1 LFYVNLGSACR
12 LILGGFGRVFRAVVS
27 DPSAILVFTTW
38 NHQNRR
44 STIQTYELNEDK
56 KEDCSHLSSRIDGNT
71 QSSDK
76 TIIMFEGDSKDG
88 VSSLAVSKSK
98 MPFICSGHYD
108 FFIRVW
114 DLIERKLMFTLKG
127 HTDWVVSVAV
137 WKGSERLAVS
147 GSSDGTIKIW
157 DLRTG
162 DIVTTCEGHLRD
174 VWSVTVTEGPKPL
187 IVSASVDKTIR
198 TWDINPFLNDLK
210 WERRRNFCTFVY
222 CCGLLDRII
231 SKNVSISKDL
241 QDKNEGSN
249 VHCIEYSSELMY
261 DKSNK
266 HDKGIADRGVMIDV
280 TNPSDTSNLKIEK
293 VSASHCVAK
302 SNPQSDNV
310 NHNIVI
316 SDYLTEMKKLDI
328 TKVTDTVEKRDD
340 MFDMNDTE
348 FTYKNEFDCNKCT
361 EIQYKKTC
369 SDNSPSIASVLSEV
383 SPKSFL
389 EMVFQSIH
397 LCTEIASYI

>member
-1 LFYVNLGSACR
+1 
-12 LILGGFGRVFRAVVS
+12 LGGFGRVFRAVVS

-56 KEDCSHLSSRIDGNT
+56 KEDCAHLSNRIDGNT

-210 WERRRNFCTFVY
+210 WERRRHFCTFVY

-231 SKNVSISKDL
+231 SKNVSITENL
-241 QDKNEGSN
+241 RDKSEGSS
-249 VHCIEYSSELMY
+249 VHCMEYSSVLM
-261 DKSNK
+261 
-266 HDKGIADRGVMIDV
+266 HDKTNKDEEGIADLGVMIDV
-280 TNPSDTSNLKIEK
+280 VNPPDISNVKIENIT
-293 VSASHCVAK
+293 ASHCVAI
-302 SNPQSDNV
+302 SNPHSVNV
-310 NHNIVI
+310 NDNIEI
-316 SDYLTEMKKLDI
+316 SDYLIEMEKLDI
-328 TKVTDTVEKRDD
+328 TKVSDTVDKRDD
-340 MFDMNDTE
+340 MFDMTNKE
-348 FTYKNEFDCNKCT
+348 FTYENGFDCIECK

-369 SDNSPSIASVLSEV
+369 SSNDTNPIIASVLSEI

>member
-1 LFYVNLGSACR
+1 M
-12 LILGGFGRVFRAVVS
+12 GGFGRVFRAVVS

-44 STIQTYELNEDK
+44 STIQTYELIEDRI
-56 KEDCSHLSSRIDGNT
+56 EECAHLSNRIDGNT

-114 DLIERKLMFTLKG
+114 DLFERKLMYTLKG

-210 WERRRNFCTFVY
+210 WERRRHFCTFVY

-231 SKNVSISKDL
+231 SKNISISENL
-241 QDKNEGSN
+241 RDKSDASN
-249 VHCIEYSSELMY
+249 VYCMKHSSVLM
-261 DKSNK
+261 
-266 HDKGIADRGVMIDV
+266 HDKGTADLGVMINV
-280 TNPSDTSNLKIEK
+280 VNPPNISNLKIENIT
-293 VSASHCVAK
+293 VSQCVAI
-302 SNPQSDNV
+302 SNPQSVNV
-310 NHNIVI
+310 NDNTVL
-316 SDYLTEMKKLDI
+316 SDHLIEMKKSDI
-328 TKVTDTVEKRDD
+328 TKVSDTVEKRDD
-340 MFDMNDTE
+340 IFDMTNKE
-348 FTYKNEFDCNKCT
+348 STYKNGFDCNDCKKMR
-361 EIQYKKTC
+361 YKKTC
-369 SDNSPSIASVLSEV
+369 NSDDKPIIACVLSEI
-383 SPKSFL
+383 STKSFL
-389 EMVFQSIH
+389 EMVFQSIY